1 MSPRMF
7 LVALLLIVAAVVG
20 CQGANPHQI
29 VGAVMG
35 TGPGGSNI
43 FSDLRG
49 ATVDIDEPEEVELG
63 RSFTAAVG
71 GRYKVSRDAGLTK
84 YVALVG
90 NEVAATSDRPD
101 LRYYFA
107 VLDTPEPNA
116 FAAPGG
122 FIFISRGA
130 LELMSDEAEL
140 AGVLGHEVGHVAL
153 KHHGEAIKDQKRKA
167 LLTRG
172 AQIAGSSFSQSAPF
186 VGLIGVMVDGVI
198 EQTLIKGFSR
208 SEEMASYKVGFQYA
222 ARAGYEPAGLRGF
235 LATLKA
241 KSADAGVVKFNSTH
255 PGLDDR
261 LQEQA
266 KLRDEYKGT
275 GKRETLRFAQAM
287 GRVQAPPQPR
297 VQPQPQQEQ
306 QPQQQPQ
313 PQQPQRQQP
322 RRVPQPQ
329 R

>member
-1 MSPRMF
+1 MRTRMF
-7 LVALLLIVAAVVG
+7 LMTLLLIVAAAG

-29 VGAVMG
+29 ISAVTG
-35 TGPGGSNI
+35 TGPGGSTI
-43 FSDLRG
+43 FSDMRG

-122 FIFISRGA
+122 FIFVSRGA

-167 LLTRG
+167 VLARG
-172 AQIAGSSFSQSAPF
+172 AQIAGASFSQSAPF

-208 SEEMASYKVGFQYA
+208 SEEMASDKVGFQYA

-235 LATLKA
+235 LSVLKA
-241 KSADAGVVKFNSTH
+241 KSGDAGVVKFNSTH

>member
-208 SEEMASYKVGFQYA
+208 SEEMASDKVGFQYA

>member
-1 MSPRMF
+1 MSPR
-7 LVALLLIVAAVVG
+7 LVLGALLLIVAAAG

-90 NEVAATSDRPD
+90 NEVAAMSDRPD

-107 VLDTPEPNA
+107 VLDTPEINA

-122 FIFISRGA
+122 FIFVSRGA

-167 LLTRG
+167 VLARG
-172 AQIAGSSFSQSAPF
+172 AQIAGASFSQSAPF

-208 SEEMASYKVGFQYA
+208 NEEMASDKVGFQYA

-235 LATLKA
+235 LAALKA

-287 GRVQAPPQPR
+287 GRVQAPPQPQ
-297 VQPQPQQEQ
+297 VQPQPQPQQEQ
-306 QPQQQPQ
+306 QPQQQR
-313 PQQPQRQQP
+313 QQPQRQQP
-322 RRVPQPQ
+322 RRVPLQH

>member
-122 FIFISRGA
+122 FIFVSRGA

-153 KHHGEAIKDQKRKA
+153 RHHADAIKDQKRKA
-167 LLTRG
+167 LAART
-172 AQIAGSSFSQSAPF
+172 AQIAGASFSQSAPF

-208 SEEMASYKVGFQYA
+208 SEEMASDKVGFQYA

-235 LATLKA
+235 LSVLKA
-241 KSADAGVVKFNSTH
+241 KSGDAGVVKFNSTH

>member
-1 MSPRMF
+1 MSPR
-7 LVALLLIVAAVVG
+7 LVLGALLLIVAAAG

-90 NEVAATSDRPD
+90 NEVAAMSDRPD

-107 VLDTPEPNA
+107 VLDTPEINA

-122 FIFISRGA
+122 FIFVSRGA

-167 LLTRG
+167 VLARG
-172 AQIAGSSFSQSAPF
+172 AQIAGASFSQSAPF

-208 SEEMASYKVGFQYA
+208 NEEMASDKVGFQYA

-235 LATLKA
+235 LAALKA

-287 GRVQAPPQPR
+287 GRVQAKPEPPP
-297 VQPQPQQEQ
+297 Q
-306 QPQQQPQ
+306 QPQQPPPPQQPRQ
-313 PQQPQRQQP
+313 QRPPRQQQPQR
-322 RRVPQPQ
+322 
-329 R
+329 

>member
-1 MSPRMF
+1 
-7 LVALLLIVAAVVG
+7 
-20 CQGANPHQI
+20 
-29 VGAVMG
+29 
-35 TGPGGSNI
+35 
-43 FSDLRG
+43 
-49 ATVDIDEPEEVELG
+49 
-63 RSFTAAVG
+63 
-71 GRYKVSRDAGLTK
+71 
-84 YVALVG
+84 
-90 NEVAATSDRPD
+90 
-101 LRYYFA
+101 
-107 VLDTPEPNA
+107 
-116 FAAPGG
+116 GG
-122 FIFISRGA
+122 FIFVSRGA

-167 LLTRG
+167 VLARG
-172 AQIAGSSFSQSAPF
+172 AQIAGASFSQSAPF

-208 SEEMASYKVGFQYA
+208 SEEMASDKVGFQYA